1 MKVFTNRTQAG
12 KLLALR
18 VKQFVC
24 EMPTPPSV
32 SDLVIGL
39 PRGGLPVAAEIATTL
54 AAPLTI
60 LVAKKIGAPGQPEF
74 AIGAVS
80 ASGLTM
86 VSAAMQPY
94 LPALKQYI
102 SNESERLIARS
113 KQLEAQWLQA
123 AGLPQPDF
131 ASKRCIIVDDGI
143 ATGLTTWA
151 AIETL
156 RRAGA
161 YQVIVAAPVIAAP
174 TKRELEASCDG
185 VISVIAPEDLGAVGA
200 FYQDFHQVEDEE
212 MLHYLRYQVVRTPPV
227 KNIAN

>member
-12 KLLALR
+12 KVLASR
-18 VKQFVC
+18 VKQFVAAA
-24 EMPTPPSV
+24 PSTPGV
-32 SDLVIGL
+32 SDIVVGL
-39 PRGGLPVAAEIATTL
+39 PRGGVPVAAEIAAEL

-94 LPALKQYI
+94 LQGLSEYI
-102 SNESERLIARS
+102 RNESMRLIARS
-113 KQLEAQWLQA
+113 KELETKWLQA
-123 AGLPQPDF
+123 AGLPCPDF
-131 ASKRCIIVDDGI
+131 KNKRCIVVDDGI

-161 YQVIVAAPVIAAP
+161 HSVIVAAPVMPAS
-174 TKRELEASCDG
+174 TKKQLEQSCDA
-185 VISVIAPEDLGAVGA
+185 VISALAPEDLVSVGS

-212 MLHYLRYQVVRTPPV
+212 MLDCLRSYFHKAQSTI
-227 KNIAN
+227 NIAN